1 MTNVRKNIDINRKAS
16 SSSWFNGLVWISSF
30 LILFIF
36 IGLILKLLWGSQQ
49 AFATFG
55 IEFLTRAIWN
65 PVTQQY
71 GAVSAVLGTLVTSL
85 IGIVIAIPLAFGSAY
100 ALSEI
105 IPIRISRIVT
115 PIIQLLAAVPSIIF
129 GMWGFFF
136 IVPLMARYVQPFLKH
151 NFGHIP
157 ILSALFSGPP
167 FGVGLFT
174 GGLILAVMITPFIAA
189 VMQNAFQNTPAL
201 LKESAYSLGATK
213 WEIMRYV
220 TLAWSKKA
228 VLGGIILGWGRA
240 LGETMAITFVI
251 GNANKIGWSLFAPS
265 NTISSLIALEF
276 PESATGS
283 LKMSSLMGLGVILMV
298 ISFLALFCSRYLLRQ
313 SERKLRG
320 N

>member
-1 MTNVRKNIDINRKAS
+1 MTNVRKNIDINRKAN